1 MENTSLM
8 SARPWCWWC
17 VLLPAVNCLF
27 LKIDQ
32 GCQSTCGWNL
42 LCIAIQAS
50 YCKEYGTPQRKQ
62 HVATLQCQVK
72 EKHAFLLSKKQ
83 GGINSGPAS
92 TTWRVEQG
100 PCEPM
105 SACESQRESHTNS
118 EWATM
123 CESESEREPS
133 EPERARVS
141 QREQERACIA
151 INKWVS
157 LVSKH

>member
-1 MENTSLM
+1 M

-42 LCIAIQAS
+42 LCIVIQVF

-62 HVATLQCQVK
+62 HVATLQCQDIVK
-72 EKHAFLLSKKQ
+72 SKKSTRFLLSKKQ
-83 GGINSGPAS
+83 GRINCGHAS
-92 TTWRVEQG
+92 TTWSVKQG

-105 SACESQRESHTNS
+105 SAWESQRESQTET

-123 CESESEREPS
+123 CESESERES
-133 EPERARVS
+133 QFEPERAR
-141 QREQERACIA
+141 E
-151 INKWVS
+151 
-157 LVSKH
+157 SKSEHALQ

>member
-1 MENTSLM
+1 M

-32 GCQSTCGWNL
+32 ACQSTCGWNL

-50 YCKEYGTPQRKQ
+50 YWKEYGTPQRKQ
-62 HVATLQCQVK
+62 YVATLQCQVK
-72 EKHAFLLSKKQ
+72 EKHPFCFPGNRAGETVAPRPRPGESSRDLVSRWAPERARLSQ
-83 GGINSGPAS
+83 
-92 TTWRVEQG
+92 
-100 PCEPM
+100 
-105 SACESQRESHTNS
+105 TNS

-123 CESESEREPS
+123 CKSESEREPS

-141 QREQERACIA
+141 QREKERACIA
-151 INKWVS
+151 INLKKWVS
-157 LVSKH
+157 LVAKH